1 MHRKSSRI
9 RSSGFAQRETGGAFV
24 QPAAGLS
31 HLPDELQRQPEP
43 KPNKFESG
51 LDFARIGIASDQLVI
66 DLVRETVTP
75 Y

>member
-1 MHRKSSRI
+1 MGLSV
-9 RSSGFAQRETGGAFV
+9 E
-24 QPAAGLS
+24 PAAGLS
-31 HLPDELQRQPEP
+31 HWPNKLQRQPEP

-51 LDFARIGIASDQLVI
+51 LDFARIGIASDLVI